1 MSFLFDFCFPK
12 ETRDLG
18 EIIYTPTQKGG
29 GNITSHV
36 KKKKEGSSD
45 FLFVNKKNTKN
56 MNIYRHVC
64 IIYLWSTTVVYII

>member
-18 EIIYTPTQKGG
+18 ETNYTPTQKGG

-36 KKKKEGSSD
+36 VKRKKEGSSA
-45 FLFVNKKNTKN
+45 FLFVNKKNTKKW
-56 MNIYRHVC
+56 I
-64 IIYLWSTTVVYII
+64 

>member
-18 EIIYTPTQKGG
+18 ETNYTPTQKGG

-36 KKKKEGSSD
+36 VKRKKEGSSA
-45 FLFVNKKNTKN
+45 FLFVNKKNTKK
-56 MNIYRHVC
+56 
-64 IIYLWSTTVVYII
+64 